1 MLTYIF
7 QRLLGALLV
16 ILGVVSIVFLLIHLI
31 PGDPVEIMLGES
43 ASTADREALRV
54 ALGLN
59 LPIGV
64 QFQNYLHGLLQLDTG
79 NSIHFQRP
87 VSDLLLERLPATGL
101 LALVT
106 LIITLSVALP
116 LGVIAAVRR
125 NTWWD
130 TGAMSFSMLGVSI
143 PNFWL
148 GPVLILVFSLWLGW
162 FPISGQGGFTA
173 VILPALTLATGLI
186 AVLSRMVRSSMLEVL
201 GEDYM
206 RTARAKGLP
215 PHTVILHHG
224 LRNALLPVITLLGL
238 QLGAL
243 LAGAVITET
252 VFSWPGIGLLTI
264 ESIQS
269 RDYPVVQAC
278 VLLISVTYVLVN
290 LLTDLAYAW
299 VDPRVRLG
307 SGH

>member
-1 MLTYIF
+1 MLSYLL
-7 QRLLGALLV
+7 QRLAGACLV
-16 ILGVVSIVFLLIHLI
+16 ILGVVSIVFLLIHLV

-43 ASTADREALRV
+43 ASAVDREALRV

-59 LPIGV
+59 QPFSV
-64 QFQNYLHGLLQLDTG
+64 QYLDYLHRLLQLDLGT
-79 NSIHFQRP
+79 SIHQRQP
-87 VSDLLLERLPATGL
+87 VFDLLLERLPATGL
-101 LALVT
+101 LTLAALLV
-106 LIITLSVALP
+106 SVSLALP
-116 LGVIAAVRR
+116 LGIVAAIRR
-125 NTWWD
+125 NTAWD
-130 TGAMSFSMLGVSI
+130 SAAMSFSLLGVSI

-148 GPVLILVFSLWLGW
+148 GPLLILLFSLWLGW
-162 FPISGQGGFTA
+162 FPVSGQGGVAA
-173 VILPALTLATGLI
+173 VVLPALTLGTGLA

-201 GEDYM
+201 HEDYL
-206 RTARAKGLP
+206 RTARAKGMP
-215 PHTVILHHG
+215 PLRVILHHA

-252 VFSWPGIGLLTI
+252 VFSWPGVGLLTI

-278 VLLISVTYVLVN
+278 VLLISVTYVVVN

-299 VDPRVRLG
+299 IDPRIRLG
-307 SGH
+307 AGA

>member
-1 MLTYIF
+1 MLTYIL
-7 QRLLGALLV
+7 QRLLGALFV
-16 ILGVVSIVFLLIHLI
+16 IFGVVSIVFLLIHMI

-43 ASTADREALRV
+43 ASTTDREALRV

-59 LPIGV
+59 QPLWV
-64 QFQNYLHGLLQLDTG
+64 QFQQYLAGLLQFDMG
-79 NSIHFQRP
+79 NSIHFRRP

-101 LALVT
+101 LAAMT
-106 LIITLSVALP
+106 LLITLVLALP
-116 LGVIAAVRR
+116 LGIIAAVRR
-125 NTWWD
+125 DTVWD
-130 TGAMSFSMLGVSI
+130 SGAMTFSMLGVSI

-148 GPVLILVFSLWLGW
+148 GPILILVFSLWLGW
-162 FPISGQGGFTA
+162 FPVSGRNGFGS
-173 VILPALTLATGLI
+173 VVLPALTLSTGLI

-206 RTARAKGLP
+206 RTAKAKGLP
-215 PHTVILHHG
+215 PQRVIRHHG

-252 VFSWPGIGLLTI
+252 VFSWPGVGLLTI

-299 VDPRVRLG
+299 VDPRIRLG
-307 SGH
+307 GRL

>member
-1 MLTYIF
+1 MLTFII

-16 ILGVVSIVFLLIHLI
+16 IFGVISLVFLLIHLI

-43 ASTADREALRV
+43 ASTADRAALRS
-54 ALGLN
+54 ALGLD
-59 LPIGV
+59 LPVWV
-64 QFQNYLHGLLQLDTG
+64 QFQHYLSGLLQLDMGT
-79 NSIHFQRP
+79 SIHSGRA
-87 VSDLLLERLPATGL
+87 VTDLLLERLPATGL

-106 LIITLSVALP
+106 LAITLLLALP

-125 NTWWD
+125 NTGWD
-130 TGAMSFSMLGVSI
+130 TGAMTFSMLGVSI

-148 GPVLILVFSLWLGW
+148 GPILILVFSLWLGW
-162 FPISGQGGFTA
+162 LPVSGRSGPA
-173 VILPALTLATGLI
+173 SVILPALTL
-186 AVLSRMVRSSMLEVL
+186 
-201 GEDYM
+201 DYM

-215 PHTVILHHG
+215 PTRVIVHHG

-252 VFSWPGIGLLTI
+252 VFSWPGVGLLTI

-278 VLLISVTYVLVN
+278 VLLISVTYVCVN

-299 VDPRVRLG
+299 IDPRVRLG
-307 SGH
+307 GGP

>member
-1 MLTYIF
+1 MPTFIL

-16 ILGVVSIVFLLIHLI
+16 ILGVISIVFLLIHLI

-54 ALGLN
+54 ALGLD

-64 QFQNYLHGLLQLDTG
+64 QFQNYLIGLTHLDLGT
-79 NSIHFQRP
+79 SIHFQRP
-87 VSDLLLERLPATGL
+87 VSTLLLERLPATGL

-106 LIITLSVALP
+106 LLITLTLALP
-116 LGVIAAVRR
+116 LGIIAAVRR

-162 FPISGQGGFTA
+162 LPVSGRSGLA
-173 VILPALTLATGLI
+173 SVILPALTLATGLM

-206 RTARAKGLP
+206 RTAVAKGLP
-215 PHTVILHHG
+215 PTRVILHHG
-224 LRNALLPVITLLGL
+224 LRNALLPVITMLGL

-307 SGH
+307 GGH

>member
-1 MLTYIF
+1 MLAFIL
-7 QRLLGALLV
+7 QRLLGAFLV
-16 ILGVVSIVFLLIHLI
+16 ILGVVSIVFLLIHMI

-43 ASTADREALRV
+43 ASTADRQALRV
-54 ALGLN
+54 ALGLD
-59 LPIGV
+59 LPIAA
-64 QFQNYLHGLLQLDTG
+64 QFQNYLYGLSQLDFG
-79 NSIHFQRP
+79 SSIHSRRP
-87 VSDLLLERLPATGL
+87 VAELLLERLPATGL
-101 LALVT
+101 LALAT
-106 LIITLSVALP
+106 LLITLSLALP
-116 LGVIAAVRR
+116 LGIIAAVRR

-130 TGAMSFSMLGVSI
+130 TGAMSFSMLGISI

-148 GPVLILVFSLWLGW
+148 GPLLILVFSLWLGW
-162 FPISGQGGFTA
+162 FPISGRSSFA
-173 VILPALTLATGLI
+173 SVILPALTLATGLI

-206 RTARAKGLP
+206 RTARAKGMP
-215 PHTVILHHG
+215 PGRVILHHG

-264 ESIQS
+264 ESIQA

-278 VLLISVTYVLVN
+278 VLLISVTYVVVN

-299 VDPRVRLG
+299 IDPRIRLG
-307 SGH
+307 SGY

>member
-1 MLTYIF
+1 MLAFIL

-64 QFQNYLHGLLQLDTG
+64 QFQNYLYGLLQFDTG

-148 GPVLILVFSLWLGW
+148 GPLLILVFSLWLGW

>member
-1 MLTYIF
+1 MLTFITH
-7 QRLLGALLV
+7 RLAGSLLV
-16 ILGVVSIVFLLIHLI
+16 IFGVVTIVFLLIHMI

-43 ASTADREALRV
+43 ASTADREALRI
-54 ALGLN
+54 ALGLDQP
-59 LPIGV
+59 LLV
-64 QFQNYLHGLLQLDTG
+64 QFRHYLSGLLHLDMG
-79 NSIHFQRP
+79 QSIHYRRP
-87 VSDLLLERLPATGL
+87 VSELLLERLPATGL
-101 LALVT
+101 LAAAT
-106 LIITLSVALP
+106 LIITLVLALP
-116 LGVIAAVRR
+116 LGIIAAVRR
-125 NTWWD
+125 NTLWD

-148 GPVLILVFSLWLGW
+148 GPMLILVFSLWLGW
-162 FPISGQGGFTA
+162 FPVSGRSGFA
-173 VILPALTLATGLI
+173 SVILPALTLGTGLV

-201 GEDYM
+201 SEDYM
-206 RTARAKGLP
+206 RTAKAKGLSP
-215 PHTVILHHG
+215 QRVILHHG

-252 VFSWPGIGLLTI
+252 VFSWPGVGLLTI

-278 VLLISVTYVLVN
+278 VLLISVTYVFVN

-299 VDPRVRLG
+299 IDPRIRLVEG
-307 SGH
+307 

>member
-1 MLTYIF
+1 MLTYIL
-7 QRLLGALLV
+7 QRLLGALFV
-16 ILGVVSIVFLLIHLI
+16 IFGVVSIVFLLIHMI

-43 ASTADREALRV
+43 ASTTDREALRV

-59 LPIGV
+59 QPLWV
-64 QFQNYLHGLLQLDTG
+64 QFQQYLTGLLQFDMG
-79 NSIHFQRP
+79 NSIHFRRP

-101 LALVT
+101 LAAMT
-106 LIITLSVALP
+106 LLITLVLALP
-116 LGVIAAVRR
+116 LGIIAAVRR
-125 NTWWD
+125 DTVWD
-130 TGAMSFSMLGVSI
+130 SGAMTFSMLGVSI

-148 GPVLILVFSLWLGW
+148 GPILILVFSLWLGW
-162 FPISGQGGFTA
+162 FPVSGRNGFGS
-173 VILPALTLATGLI
+173 VVLPALTLSTGLI

-201 GEDYM
+201 GEDYI

-215 PHTVILHHG
+215 SQRVILHHG

-252 VFSWPGIGLLTI
+252 VFSWPGVGLLTI

-299 VDPRVRLG
+299 IDPRIRLG
-307 SGH
+307 GRL

>member
-1 MLTYIF
+1 MLSF
-7 QRLLGALLV
+7 LVQRLAGALLV

-43 ASTADREALRV
+43 ATSADREALRIS
-54 ALGLN
+54 LGLDQP
-59 LPIGV
+59 LAT
-64 QFQNYLHGLLQLDTG
+64 QFLNYLGSLLQFDLG
-79 NSIHFQRP
+79 NSIHLRRP
-87 VSDLLLERLPATGL
+87 VTDLLLERLPATGVLAAASL
-101 LALVT
+101 LVAL
-106 LIITLSVALP
+106 LLALP
-116 LGVIAAVRR
+116 LGILAAVRR
-125 NTWWD
+125 DSVWD
-130 TGAMSFSMLGVSI
+130 SGAMGFSMLGVSI

-148 GPVLILVFSLWLGW
+148 GPLLILVFSLWLGW
-162 FPISGQGGFTA
+162 FPVSGRNGVA
-173 VILPALTLATGLI
+173 SVVLPALTLGTGLA

-201 GEDYM
+201 GEDYI

-215 PHTVILHHG
+215 DRRVILHHA

-264 ESIQS
+264 EAIQS

-278 VLLISVTYVLVN
+278 VLLISLCYVVVN
-290 LLTDLAYAW
+290 LLTDLAYAQI
-299 VDPRVRLG
+299 DPRIRLG
-307 SGH
+307 GNH